1 MKLNSK
7 AVIALMVVGAASI
20 AYWVLHAKHEV
31 PKVQPEPAIVAKKDI
46 VKEELPK
53 QDDVKSS
60 SVLETHPKAVAAI
73 SRYDKPLYPIDFSN
87 FSYVNPNAPKGGT
100 LKLGTVGTYDSLNVD
115 IVKGIAAE
123 ALTLTTDPLMR
134 RASGEPFSMYGVLA
148 QFIEVAPD
156 YSSVTFFINPA
167 AKFHDG
173 SSVTAEDVKFSIE
186 IKRDK
191 GLPRYKQFYS
201 RIAEIHVVDSH
212 TIKLDLVKN
221 ADGNY
226 DPELPLII
234 ANLRVLQKKQLE
246 SLDFTSTGLT
256 TLIGSGPYKV
266 KTADQGR
273 SVVYERDPNYWGK
286 DLPVNRGYYN
296 FENIQIEYF
305 KNVQAQFQS
314 FTAGEFDIYFETNPN
329 QWETGYNFSAL
340 KDGRVKKVETEHKR
354 QVAVRTIIFNMR
366 RPLFSD
372 IRVRK
377 ALTYAF
383 DFETLN
389 KIVFS
394 GSMKRPHSL
403 FANTYLAHE
412 GAAVGLE
419 KEILSKF
426 SDKLPKG
433 MMDATFTLPS
443 TDGNGDQR
451 ANLEAADKLLK
462 EAGWA
467 IKNGKRVNASGQVLT
482 LEIMIKDPKMEK
494 IGIAYR
500 ESLKKLGVDLVVRM
514 IDTVQY
520 ENRVVESNFDMI
532 IHTWANSLSP
542 GNEQAYYFSA
552 KNADIPGS
560 SNYIGIKDDVAE
572 SLAQMIA
579 ATKDGESLKASVH
592 ALDRYVMYNY
602 FQIPL
607 AYDNV
612 SRWAYWAERL
622 AYPEVDPLVGTN
634 VMEWGWSP
642 AAAHH

>member
-7 AVIALMVVGAASI
+7 AVIAAAAI
-20 AYWVLHAKHEV
+20 VAALAYWFLHAKPEA
-31 PKVQPEPAIVAKKDI
+31 PKTQPEPAVVAKKDDV

-53 QDDVKSS
+53 QDVKSS
-60 SVLETHPKAVAAI
+60 TVLETHPHAVPAI

-100 LKLGTVGTYDSLNVD
+100 LKLGTVGTFDSLNVD

-201 RIAEIHVVDSH
+201 RIAEIHVIDSH
-212 TIKLDLVKN
+212 TIKLDLIKN

-246 SLDFTSTGLT
+246 SLDFASTGLT
-256 TLIGSGPYKV
+256 TLIGTGPYKV
-266 KTADQGR
+266 KIADQGR
-273 SVVYERDPNYWGK
+273 SVTYERDPNYWGK

-340 KDGRVKKVETEHKR
+340 KDGRVKKIEAEHKR
-354 QVAVRTIIFNMR
+354 QVAVRTLIFNMR

-433 MMDATFTLPS
+433 MMDGTFTLPS

-451 ANLEAADKLLK
+451 ANLEVADKLLK
-462 EAGWA
+462 EAGWT
-467 IKNGKRVNASGQVLT
+467 IKKGKRVNASGQLLT

-500 ESLKKLGVDLVVRM
+500 ESLKKLGVELVVRM

-560 SNYIGIKDDVAE
+560 SNYIGIKDEVAE
-572 SLAQMIA
+572 SFAQMIA

-612 SRWAYWAERL
+612 SRWAYWVEKL

-642 AAAHH
+642 AAAKH